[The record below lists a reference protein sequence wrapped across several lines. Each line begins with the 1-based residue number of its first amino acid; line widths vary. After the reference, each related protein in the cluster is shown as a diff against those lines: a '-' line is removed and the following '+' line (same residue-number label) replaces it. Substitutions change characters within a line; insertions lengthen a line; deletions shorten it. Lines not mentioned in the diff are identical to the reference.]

1 MLYNHSVAP
10 IPLFLKSTINDGMQ
24 KTMSETI
31 SDILDSSSIEQ
42 LNSLIKKAQEAI
54 ERKKVDEIQVTRHRW
69 LEQAITLGMSP
80 EEILKYSGRRKG
92 KPKYRNPNNP
102 EQTWTGRGKKPNW
115 LKDAP
120 DPEAYRI
127 PE

>member
-1 MLYNHSVAP
+1 MRDPIESVR
-10 IPLFLKSTINDGMQ
+10 
-24 KTMSETI
+24 E
-31 SDILDSSSIEQ
+31 SSSIEQ
-42 LNSLIKKAQEAI
+42 LNSLIKKAQDEI
-54 ERKKVDEIQVTRHRW
+54 ERKKVDEIQLARRQW
-69 LEQAITLGMSP
+69 LDRASILGMSP
-80 EEILKYSGRRKG
+80 EGILKYSGRRKG

-115 LKDAP
+115 LKDAS